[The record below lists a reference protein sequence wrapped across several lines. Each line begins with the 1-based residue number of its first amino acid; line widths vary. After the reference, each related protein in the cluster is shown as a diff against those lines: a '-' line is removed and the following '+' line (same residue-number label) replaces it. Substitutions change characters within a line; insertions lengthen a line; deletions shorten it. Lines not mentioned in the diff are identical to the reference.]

1 MTAVTETVASAVAT
15 AADSV
20 SLTAAALPEKAI
32 TAQHQKPLFAAGAAP
47 VAAGVVADT
56 TKPTIAALRAH
67 DQNVQHQAPLF
78 RLRRQLGSKDIDGLP
93 ATMAKK
99 ASLAGTT
106 TSAAARFSSISAVD
120 TRHDDIAG
128 EVAAMVADEARSSPL
143 NSPHH
148 SREGDSRGRPIAS
161 STATEEKEEEEEEEE
176 EPESKKVTRSFEIIS
191 SRINDA
197 ASARGVVNCSGDD
210 STSAPAYEP
219 SPYGEDNSAPLLL
232 ARVKQAI
239 RQNNKADRLG
249 SRYHD
254 DESTP
259 RAGIPIS
266 QTEHEINSRGDA
278 HEACQ
283 EKGQL
288 LSPGPEGQSTS
299 PEASRDNFL
308 SAMSVSDDAC
318 KRVREDLSR
327 YMEGVRRRC
336 VRDDAGPFNTKQSI
350 RQVDTM
356 PGNQV
361 RREKRGV
368 IQSLGQ

>member
-78 RLRRQLGSKDIDGLP
+78 RLRRQLRSKDIDALP

-106 TSAAARFSSISAVD
+106 TSAAARFSSISVVD

-148 SREGDSRGRPIAS
+148 SREGVSRGRPIAS
-161 STATEEKEEEEEEEE
+161 STATEEKEEEEE

-219 SPYGEDNSAPLLL
+219 SPYGENNSAPLLL